1 MTSCIAAGHH
11 QLLSHSVRVAEER
24 RPMPVR
30 ITDESRDAW
39 KMFAREHGVTVTSLI
54 ETLGI
59 ALTDV
64 TRLPGVISE
73 AIEAARV
80 LDGERRGR

>member
-1 MTSCIAAGHH
+1 MTSCIVAGHH
-11 QLLSHSVRVAEER
+11 QLLRHSVRVADER
-24 RPMPVR
+24 RPMPIR
-30 ITDESRDAW
+30 LTDESRDAW
-39 KMFAREHGVTVTSLI
+39 KLFAREHGVTVTSLI

-59 ALTDV
+59 ALTEV
-64 TRLPGVISE
+64 TRLPGVIGD